1 MRARFILGFT
11 LVLFLG
17 VVLAALVGGRV
28 SASQR
33 LVNQPTLAPTPT
45 PGAPILIAPTSAP
58 LAQPLTTE
66 EQAIEQVLKVDA
78 NIAVWEH
85 PWSKDTL
92 TLEPTRI
99 TLQAFPSRT
108 AEEQGGG
115 FAPEIDA
122 DAGAVWR
129 VTITGTVQLNL
140 IGMGADWTAK
150 YDGVTYVI
158 SQRHGGLL
166 SVYAGKRIQPATP

>member
-1 MRARFILGFT
+1 M
-11 LVLFLG
+11 
-17 VVLAALVGGRV
+17 
-28 SASQR
+28 
-33 LVNQPTLAPTPT
+33 
-45 PGAPILIAPTSAP
+45 
-58 LAQPLTTE
+58 
-66 EQAIEQVLKVDA
+66 LKADA

-92 TLEPTRI
+92 TLEPNRI

-108 AEEQGGG
+108 AEEQGGGG

-129 VTITGTVQLNL
+129 VTITGTVQLKL
-140 IGMGADWTAK
+140 LGMGVDWTAK

-166 SVYAGKRIQPATP
+166 SVDAGKRIQPVTP